1 MNEPALKYDL
11 EFSMV
16 HQELLDK
23 CWDECEKILKR
34 SVKRSNGRVTIDDIY
49 RDIDSG
55 KCQLWIVYNIHDL
68 KIIGCSVTFLRE
80 YPTELRMLHIDHIA
94 GISMDDWIEGGL
106 ELLEN
111 FCKDNGY
118 DGIEGVARHG
128 FWNWVKNKGW
138 RRHATFYEYRISED
152 I

>member
-55 KCQLWIVYNIHDL
+55 KCQLWIVYNVHDL
-68 KIIGCSVTFLRE
+68 KIIGCSVT
-80 YPTELRMLHIDHIA
+80 
-94 GISMDDWIEGGL
+94 
-106 ELLEN
+106 
-111 FCKDNGY
+111 
-118 DGIEGVARHG
+118 RHG